1 VGRWLRFLLFYKP
14 GTAFYV
20 IGGLLL
26 FVSVAL
32 FTQYKKEGSVDIGKM
47 FGQDPYLEAFWQ
59 RNPRLKYVE
68 SLRNSSLV
76 IVKDTQTGLSS
87 MLDLGVVI
95 NAEVRPRACAGESA
109 LLARSATNLVCF
121 QVVKPDTG
129 AGDSYTDAV
138 SFVMKAK
145 DAEVAQFY
153 RELFLSRQDKVTT
166 IRNSSRGI
174 VLEAENQSGNTVARI
189 AVRSSFEMVDSFLA
203 WNGEFEASQ

>member
-1 VGRWLRFLLFYKP
+1 VSRWLRFLLFYKP

-20 IGGLLL
+20 IGGSLL
-26 FVSVAL
+26 FVSVVL
-32 FTQYKKEGSVDIGKM
+32 ITQYKKEGSVDIGKM
-47 FGQDPYLEAFWQ
+47 FGKDPFMEAFWQ

-76 IVKDTQTGLSS
+76 KVKDTQTGLSS
-87 MLDLGVVI
+87 MLDMSVVI
-95 NAEVRPRACAGESA
+95 NAEVRTTACSGESA
-109 LLARSATNLVCF
+109 VLPHGATNLVCF

-145 DAEVAQFY
+145 DAEVAQFF

-174 VLEAENQSGNTVARI
+174 VLEAENQRGNTVARI
-189 AVRSSFEMVDSFLA
+189 AVKSSFEMVDSFLA
-203 WNGEFEASQ
+203 WNGEF